1 VEEREFGTAKCR
13 AGTLGDRV
21 LLYCLWLPGVP
32 APCIHIQ
39 QPGASSARERGLLFE
54 FCHDTRSSRKIAAL
68 QAQRFIRDLSIRTE
82 IPDRLTASGMA
93 EDGWRSRLCA
103 ALGRDDN
110 SANLPVPNSLLAI
123 RHSLLAIPYSL
134 PLSAVLASGMS
145 RPSPRLSLSPL
156 VIFCLAA
163 LSAAMANRA
172 MDPLVAE
179 VAREFDV
186 ALATAAGVISIYAL
200 AYAFSQPILGPLGDY
215 YGKGRVLR
223 LCMWMLCASLV
234 VVVISPTIGVLMAA
248 RFFGGIASAGIMP
261 TGMAS
266 VGDLYGPSERQQ
278 KIGTYVSVA
287 LVGYTF
293 AAAVA
298 GILAV
303 YLSWRAIFAITLA
316 FAILAALLLSR
327 IVEKTPRPDKP
338 ISIRDAIG
346 GYKTLFSN
354 PRAKYCYGAVFLEG
368 VGLWG
373 TLPFIAPILEARGEG
388 GAGEAGLIITAMG
401 LGMLL
406 FTSTVKHWLKI
417 ASPYQLMFAG
427 GLITGVGPVSLA
439 FHLDWMWFAAIFAVS
454 GFGFMAMHNSIQAEV
469 ANLAPSVRGSAFS
482 MHSCWLFV
490 GHSVGPILFTF
501 GQAKVGQAAMLGFYS
516 FILLMIGPM
525 ISIALTRTPP
535 PQSG

>member
-1 VEEREFGTAKCR
+1 
-13 AGTLGDRV
+13 
-21 LLYCLWLPGVP
+21 
-32 APCIHIQ
+32 
-39 QPGASSARERGLLFE
+39 
-54 FCHDTRSSRKIAAL
+54 
-68 QAQRFIRDLSIRTE
+68 
-82 IPDRLTASGMA
+82 M
-93 EDGWRSRLCA
+93 SRL
-103 ALGRDDN
+103 
-110 SANLPVPNSLLAI
+110 
-123 RHSLLAIPYSL
+123 
-134 PLSAVLASGMS
+134 AS
-145 RPSPRLSLSPL
+145 RISLSPL

-215 YGKGRVLR
+215 YGKGRMLR

-266 VGDLYGPSERQQ
+266 VGDLYRPSERQQ

-293 AAAVA
+293 AAAAA
-298 GILAV
+298 GILAA
-303 YLSWRAIFAITLA
+303 YLSWRAIFAITLV
-316 FAILAALLLSR
+316 FAIVAALLLSR

-338 ISIRDAIG
+338 ISIRDVIG

-368 VGLWG
+368 VALWG
-373 TLPFIAPILEARGEG
+373 TLPFVAPILEARGEG
-388 GAGEAGLIITAMG
+388 GAAEAGFIITAMG

-406 FTSTVKHWLKI
+406 FTSTVKYWLKL
-417 ASPYQLMFAG
+417 ATPYQLMFIG

-439 FHLDWMWFAAIFAVS
+439 FQLDWMWFAPIFAVS

-490 GHSVGPILFTF
+490 GHSVGPILFTIGQARF
-501 GQAKVGQAAMLGFYS
+501 GQPAMLGFYS
-516 FILLMIGPM
+516 LVLLLIGPS
-525 ISIALTRTPP
+525 ISIAFTRMNRAK
-535 PQSG
+535 SG

>member
-1 VEEREFGTAKCR
+1 
-13 AGTLGDRV
+13 
-21 LLYCLWLPGVP
+21 
-32 APCIHIQ
+32 
-39 QPGASSARERGLLFE
+39 
-54 FCHDTRSSRKIAAL
+54 
-68 QAQRFIRDLSIRTE
+68 
-82 IPDRLTASGMA
+82 M
-93 EDGWRSRLCA
+93 SRL
-103 ALGRDDN
+103 
-110 SANLPVPNSLLAI
+110 
-123 RHSLLAIPYSL
+123 
-134 PLSAVLASGMS
+134 AS
-145 RPSPRLSLSPL
+145 RISLSPL

-172 MDPLVAE
+172 MDPLIAE

-215 YGKGRVLR
+215 YGKGRMLR

-293 AAAVA
+293 AAAAA

-303 YLSWRAIFAITLA
+303 YLSWRAIFAITLV

-338 ISIRDAIG
+338 ISIRDAVG

-368 VGLWG
+368 VALWG
-373 TLPFIAPILEARGEG
+373 TLPFVAPILEARGEG
-388 GAGEAGLIITAMG
+388 GAGEAGFIITAMG

-406 FTSTVKHWLKI
+406 FTSTVKYWLKL
-417 ASPYQLMFAG
+417 ATPYQLMFIG

-439 FHLDWMWFAAIFAVS
+439 FHLDWMWFAPIFAVS

-490 GHSVGPILFTF
+490 GHSVGPILFTIGQARF
-501 GQAKVGQAAMLGFYS
+501 GQPAMLGFYS
-516 FILLMIGPM
+516 LVLLLIGPA
-525 ISIALTRTPP
+525 ISIAFTRMDRAK
-535 PQSG
+535 SG

>member
-1 VEEREFGTAKCR
+1 
-13 AGTLGDRV
+13 
-21 LLYCLWLPGVP
+21 
-32 APCIHIQ
+32 
-39 QPGASSARERGLLFE
+39 
-54 FCHDTRSSRKIAAL
+54 
-68 QAQRFIRDLSIRTE
+68 
-82 IPDRLTASGMA
+82 MA